1 MLDYNNS
8 YMGDPFSVGTEGET
22 VVITQETEESHQI
35 VIPVEDVEDLIRKIT
50 HMKNEIIAAK
60 VRQANRD
67 LFL

>member
-8 YMGDPFSVGTEGET
+8 YMGDPFSVGAEGEA
-22 VVITQETEESHQI
+22 VVITQETDESQHI
-35 VIPVEDVEDLIRKIT
+35 VIPVEDVEDLIRKIN

-60 VRQANRD
+60 VREANRE